1 MIKGDGLGGSYNID
15 HANRDTSMKFR
26 TPTQF
31 DALKKIGDRPQ
42 LKFAPDCYFETWVLG
57 PSPFMEHSS

>member
-1 MIKGDGLGGSYNID
+1 MELQILEVVEALKSQKRLN

-31 DALKKIGDRPQ
+31 DALKKIGVRPQ
-42 LKFAPDCYFETWVLG
+42 LKFAPECYY
-57 PSPFMEHSS
+57 